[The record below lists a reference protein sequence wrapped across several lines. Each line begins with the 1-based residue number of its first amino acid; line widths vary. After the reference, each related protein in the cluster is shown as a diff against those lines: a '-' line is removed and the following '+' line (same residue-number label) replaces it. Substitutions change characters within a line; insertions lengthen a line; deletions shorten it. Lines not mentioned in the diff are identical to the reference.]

1 MPTILSKVDKL
12 YLLTIG
18 AVGLCLIIKY
28 YRRKRFEQKKRTS
41 GYLECHSLDDFENLA
56 KEILLPHRFNYFNY
70 QVGYG
75 CTYQTSREYFNRHLK
90 IIPKVLTDVSE
101 MSLQTTIFGHIY
113 SNPIIIA
120 PTAFHRLAHYDG
132 EWGTAQ
138 GATNAESIYIY
149 NWSLSTV
156 SVNDVLK
163 TKGPKWLHVYL
174 SSSKALLEQCILLA
188 EQQSFKAIVVTC
200 DHPHERVQ
208 SIHKAAFIRAT
219 ERKQDKTLKEILY
232 TPNTNI
238 ARLKADERL
247 DDHTPNEKLTWKE
260 FQWLRTLTKLPI
272 ICKGILSVDDA
283 KLALEYGADGIVV
296 SNHGGR
302 QVDSGLSAIECLKD
316 IVEFVNGRC
325 EVFVD
330 SGIRTGTD
338 VLKCLALG
346 AKGVL
351 IGRPILYGLACG
363 GHNGVE
369 AVLNLLK
376 QELMYDMASCGLKR
390 IEQINERILY
400 KYRQ

>member
-1 MPTILSKVDKL
+1 M
-12 YLLTIG
+12 
-18 AVGLCLIIKY
+18 
-28 YRRKRFEQKKRTS
+28 KRTN

-56 KEILLPHRFNYFNY
+56 KETLLPHRFNYFNY
-70 QVGYG
+70 QAGYG
-75 CTYQTSREYFNRHLK
+75 CTYQASREYFNRHLK

-113 SNPIIIA
+113 NNPIIIA
-120 PTAFHRLAHYDG
+120 PTAFHRLAHCDG
-132 EWGTAQ
+132 ELGTAQ

-156 SVNDVLK
+156 PVNDVLK

-174 SSSKALLEQCILLA
+174 SSPKASLEQCILLA
-188 EQQSFKAIVVTC
+188 EQQSFRAIVVTC
-200 DHPHERVQ
+200 DHPHKRVQ
-208 SIHKAAFIRAT
+208 SIHRSAFDQAI
-219 ERKQDKTLKEILY
+219 ERKQDKTLAEMSY
-232 TPNTNI
+232 TPNTKVATLNVN
-238 ARLKADERL
+238 KRL

-351 IGRPILYGLACG
+351 VGRPILYGLACG

-376 QELMYDMASCGLKR
+376 QELMYDMASCGLTR
-390 IEQINERILY
+390 TEQINERILY

>member
-1 MPTILSKVDKL
+1 MSAILSK
-12 YLLTIG
+12 
-18 AVGLCLIIKY
+18 
-28 YRRKRFEQKKRTS
+28 
-41 GYLECHSLDDFENLA
+41 A
-56 KEILLPHRFNYFNY
+56 KEILLPHRFNYFHY
-70 QVGYG
+70 QAGYG
-75 CTYQTSREYFNRHLK
+75 YTYQASREYFNRHLK

-101 MSLQTTIFGHIY
+101 ISLQTTIFGHIY
-113 SNPIIIA
+113 NNPIIIA
-120 PTAFHRLAHYDG
+120 PTAFHRLAHCDG

-149 NWSLSTV
+149 NWTLSTV
-156 SVNDVLK
+156 S
-163 TKGPKWLHVYL
+163 T
-174 SSSKALLEQCILLA
+174 
-188 EQQSFKAIVVTC
+188 
-200 DHPHERVQ
+200 HP
-208 SIHKAAFIRAT
+208 
-219 ERKQDKTLKEILY
+219 
-232 TPNTNI
+232 
-238 ARLKADERL
+238 RL
-247 DDHTPNEKLTWKE
+247 DEHTPNAK
-260 FQWLRTLTKLPI
+260 LTKLPI
-272 ICKGILSVDDA
+272 VCKGILSVDDA
-283 KLALEYGADGIVV
+283 KLALEYGADGIVI

-330 SGIRTGTD
+330 GGIRTGTD

-351 IGRPILYGLACG
+351 VGRPILYGLTCG

-376 QELMYDMASCGLKR
+376 QELMYDMASCGLTR

>member
-1 MPTILSKVDKL
+1 MGP
-12 YLLTIG
+12 LLFVQIN
-18 AVGLCLIIKY
+18 
-28 YRRKRFEQKKRTS
+28 
-41 GYLECHSLDDFENLA
+41 GYLECRSLDDFEHLA
-56 KEILLPHRFNYFNY
+56 KKILLPHRFNYFSY

-75 CTYQTSREYFNRHLK
+75 CTYQASREYFNRRLR
-90 IIPKVLTDVSE
+90 IVPRALTDVSE
-101 MSLQTTIFGHIY
+101 ISLQTTIFDHTY
-113 SNPIIIA
+113 NNPIIIA
-120 PTAFHRLAHYDG
+120 PTAFHRLAHNDG
-132 EWGTAQ
+132 EWATAQ
-138 GATNAESIYIY
+138 GATIAESIYIY
-149 NWSLSTV
+149 NWTLSTV
-156 SVNDVLK
+156 SVDDVLK

-174 SSSKALLEQCILLA
+174 SSPKTLLEQSILLA

-200 DHPHERVQ
+200 DHPHDRIR
-208 SIHKAAFIRAT
+208 SIHKAAFIQAT
-219 ERKQDKTLKEILY
+219 DREQDKELTKLMYL
-232 TPNTNI
+232 PNTRQESI
-238 ARLKADERL
+238 RTQQRL
-247 DDHTPNEKLTWKE
+247 DEHTPNEKLTWKE

-272 ICKGILSVDDA
+272 VCKGILSVDDA

-302 QVDSGLSAIECLKD
+302 QVDSGLSAIECLKE

-325 EVFVD
+325 EVFID

-346 AKGVL
+346 ARGVL

-376 QELMYDMASCGLKR
+376 RELMYDMASCGLTR

-400 KYRQ
+400 KHRQ

>member
-1 MPTILSKVDKL
+1 MPAILSK
-12 YLLTIG
+12 
-18 AVGLCLIIKY
+18 
-28 YRRKRFEQKKRTS
+28 
-41 GYLECHSLDDFENLA
+41 A
-56 KEILLPHRFNYFNY
+56 KEILLPHRFNYFHY
-70 QVGYG
+70 QAGYG
-75 CTYQTSREYFNRHLK
+75 YTYQASREYFNRHLK

-101 MSLQTTIFGHIY
+101 ISLQTTIFGHIY
-113 SNPIIIA
+113 NNPIIIA
-120 PTAFHRLAHYDG
+120 PTAFHRLAHCDG

-149 NWSLSTV
+149 NWTLSTV

-174 SSSKALLEQCILLA
+174 SSPKALLEQCILSA
-188 EQQSFKAIVVTC
+188 EQQPFKAIVVTC

-208 SIHKAAFIRAT
+208 SVHRAAFIQAI
-219 ERKQDKTLKEILY
+219 ERKQDKALTEILC
-232 TPNTNI
+232 TPNTNV
-238 ARLKADERL
+238 ARLKTHSRL
-247 DDHTPNEKLTWKE
+247 DEHTPNAKLTWKE
-260 FQWLRTLTKLPI
+260 FQWLRKLTKLPLV
-272 ICKGILSVDDA
+272 CKGILSIDDA

-302 QVDSGLSAIECLKD
+302 QVDTGLSAIECLKD

-330 SGIRTGTD
+330 GGIRTGTD

-351 IGRPILYGLACG
+351 VGRPILYGLTCG

-376 QELMYDMASCGLKR
+376 QELMYDMASCGLTR
-390 IEQINERILY
+390 IEQINEQILY